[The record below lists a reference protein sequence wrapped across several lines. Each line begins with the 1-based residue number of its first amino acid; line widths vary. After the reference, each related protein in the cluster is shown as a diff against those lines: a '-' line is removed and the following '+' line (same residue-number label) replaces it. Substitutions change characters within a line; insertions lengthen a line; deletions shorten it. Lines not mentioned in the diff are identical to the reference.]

1 MIVNYTSSGWEI
13 ISQRA
18 HGLLAAAIANA
29 WQHKVRTRRWVET
42 MIAIAEHDDA
52 QIELERQDLLT
63 DQGGPV
69 DFSMKKMEYGH
80 CLDTMTRAYNK
91 STYIALLSS
100 MHLQFLCEGSAG
112 DDEGIVRF
120 IKEQKVQRTNWLKTI
135 GLTVEELE
143 HDYRLL
149 EWCDALSL
157 LLCKHQCPP
166 EGRSVEISVGP
177 DNKSHQLK
185 ALNQQ
190 DLTVEPWPF
199 EEQHI
204 EFYYEYC
211 LLTQLTYNNA
221 EDFKQNYQKCIR
233 HIRTVS
239 FKKKQ

>member
-13 ISQRA
+13 VSQRA

-29 WQHKVRTRRWVET
+29 WKYKVRSKRWVET
-42 MIAIAEHDDA
+42 LIAIAEHDDA
-52 QIELERQDLLT
+52 QIELERTDLLT

-69 DFSMKKMEYGH
+69 DFAMRKMEYAH

-112 DDEGIVRF
+112 DDKDIVKF
-120 IKEQKVQRTNWLKTI
+120 IKEQKVQRANWLKAI
-135 GLTVEELE
+135 GLTAGELE

-166 EGRSVEISVGP
+166 EGRSLEISVGP
-177 DNKSHQLK
+177 DSKSHQLK

-190 DLTVEPWPF
+190 HLTVEPWPF
-199 EEQHI
+199 EQQHV
-204 EFYYEYC
+204 ELYYEYC
-211 LLTQLTYNNA
+211 LLPQLTYTTA
-221 EDFKQNYQKCIR
+221 DFKQAYQSCTR
-233 HIRTVS
+233 QIRTVN
-239 FKKKQ
+239 FKKQL